1 MPTRTRTPN
10 VAAAQWS
17 PNGGALGQADLT
29 QPNANLYGGNVFS
42 IAVQRQRLPKAVF
55 RQLEATIAKGQP
67 LEPALADAVASAMRE
82 WAMERGATHYTHW
95 FQPLT
100 GSTAEKHDSFYGP
113 TGDGNAIAEFSG
125 KELIQGEPDASSFP
139 SGGIRSTFE
148 ARGYTAWDPSSPAF
162 ILENP
167 NGALLCIPTA
177 FTSWS
182 GEALDNKIP
191 LLRSMDALS
200 RSAIR
205 ALTLLGDNTAHHVFT
220 TVGPEQEYFLIDEQY
235 FFERPDLVTTGRT
248 LFGAKPP
255 KGQELDDHYFG
266 SIPERVLACMLETEQ
281 ELAKLGVPIK
291 TRHNEVAPAQYEV
304 APIFENSNVGSDH
317 QQLTMQ
323 IMQNVA
329 RRYGLVCLLHEKPF
343 AGINGS
349 GKHNNWSMGTDTGI
363 NLLDPGATPHENL
376 LFLFFCAAVIRAVNR
391 HQELLR
397 ASVANAGQD
406 HRLGA
411 NEAPPAIISIFLGAE
426 LEKAFGA
433 IESGS
438 GDAATPQAY
447 LEMGASVLPRLPL
460 HGGDRNRTSPFA
472 FTGNKF
478 EFRALGSSMS
488 LGMPN
493 TILNT
498 IVAES
503 VDLLADQLDAATGGG
518 TSLEE
523 AVLQVVKDA
532 WAENKRIVFSGDN
545 YSDEWHAEAETRGLA
560 NLRQS
565 PDALP
570 WLIEPTTVEVFGK
583 YEVLSERELHSRY
596 EVAVE
601 QYITTINIEAETAA
615 SIARTMLL
623 PASIRWLGTLKQVGI
638 TKLVEESAAL
648 VDEFVERIFALEAAN
663 RDHPEDVDILDEAK
677 YVQTT
682 VFSAM
687 GDVREIADKLERI
700 VPDDLW
706 PLPKYSE
713 MLFVK

>member
-1 MPTRTRTPN
+1 MPSRTRTPN

-29 QPNANLYGGNVFS
+29 QPSANVYGENVFS
-42 IAVQRQRLPKAVF
+42 VAVQRQRLPKAVF
-55 RQLEATIAKGQP
+55 RQLEATIAKGEP
-67 LEPALADAVASAMRE
+67 LEASLADAVASAMRE
-82 WAMERGATHYTHW
+82 WAIERGATHHTHG

-100 GSTAEKHDSFYGP
+100 NSTAEKHDSFYGP

-139 SGGIRSTFE
+139 SGGIRATFE

-191 LLRSMDALS
+191 RLRSMDALS

-205 ALTLLGDNTAHHVFT
+205 ALSLLGNTTAQHVFT

-235 FFERPDLVTTGRT
+235 YFERPDLVITGRT
-248 LFGAKPP
+248 LYGAKPP

-323 IMQNVA
+323 VMQNVA

-343 AGINGS
+343 AGVNGS
-349 GKHNNWSMGTDTGI
+349 GKHNNWSMGTDEG
-363 NLLDPGATPHENL
+363 ENL
-376 LFLFFCAAVIRAVNR
+376 LEPGDTPSENLQFLFFCAAVIQAVNK
-391 HQELLR
+391 HQGLLR
-397 ASVANAGQD
+397 ASIASERQD

-411 NEAPPAIISIFLGAE
+411 NEAPPAIISIFLGGE
-426 LEKAFGA
+426 LERVFDA
-433 IESGS
+433 IERGEVSQSTAESFLGL
-438 GDAATPQAY
+438 GTP
-447 LEMGASVLPRLPL
+447 VLPPL
-460 HGGDRNRTSPFA
+460 HKHGGDRNRTSPFA

-488 LGMPN
+488 LSLPN
-493 TILNT
+493 TVLNT
-498 IVAES
+498 IVAEAID
-503 VDLLADQLDAATGGG
+503 DLAEELEN
-518 TSLEE
+518 SLRDGP
-523 AVLQVVKDA
+523 VL
-532 WAENKRIVFSGDN
+532 EI
-545 YSDEWHAEAETRGLA
+545 
-560 NLRQS
+560 
-565 PDALP
+565 ALP
-570 WLIEPTTVEVFGK
+570 PILQRS
-583 YEVLSERELHSRY
+583 Y
-596 EVAVE
+596 
-601 QYITTINIEAETAA
+601 
-615 SIARTMLL
+615 
-623 PASIRWLGTLKQVGI
+623 
-638 TKLVEESAAL
+638 
-648 VDEFVERIFALEAAN
+648 AAN
-663 RDHPEDVDILDEAK
+663 KQIIFGGDH
-677 YVQTT
+677 Y
-682 VFSAM
+682 SA
-687 GDVREIADKLERI
+687 G
-700 VPDDLW
+700 
-706 PLPKYSE
+706 
-713 MLFVK
+713 